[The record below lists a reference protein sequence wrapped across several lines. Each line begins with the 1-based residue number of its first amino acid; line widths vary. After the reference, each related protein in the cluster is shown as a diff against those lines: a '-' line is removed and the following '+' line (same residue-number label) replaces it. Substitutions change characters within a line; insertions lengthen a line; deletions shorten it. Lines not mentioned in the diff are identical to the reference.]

1 MPFGCAKKVYS
12 RKGIV
17 VSTERH
23 ASRTGVE
30 ILRAGGNAIDGAV
43 ATAFAMAVSYPSCGN
58 ICGDGFM
65 LYHGADGNI
74 TTFDFRSVAPK
85 AATMKMFL
93 NENGE
98 FRTSPWETVLSVG
111 VPGTVAGMEVAH
123 SRFGSLPWE
132 QLLEPAIKLASE
144 GFLVDKRLYNE
155 MKACEKTFKEYPS
168 STKVFLKE
176 DGSFYKPGETLRQPD
191 LAETIKRIQKHGAE
205 DFYHGETASMLVDF
219 IQEYGGIMTMKDL
232 ADYKV
237 IEREPLKGKYRGYD
251 VYTMRPPSSGVTL
264 IEMLNILEG
273 YDLRDIG
280 HNSVLYLHL
289 LTEAMRLSQ
298 IDRKK
303 YIGDPAF
310 DLDIPVKRLI
320 SKTYAAE
327 LREQINSEKAGVSNP
342 KDILFQF
349 ESDETTHYSI
359 VDRESNAVSVTYTI
373 NGDFGCEIVADGT
386 GMVLNNEMADFN
398 CKPGITDNKGNVRT
412 IPNLIEPGKRPLS
425 SMIPTVFS
433 LENRPTLVLG
443 SPGGRTIP
451 NVVLQIALNFIDH
464 GFDIKDAVAANRTH
478 HSWMPDYTIVEEGVA
493 SDETLKKY
501 KAMGHKIYDKESC
514 KELGLHY
521 RPPQLGTAMCIH
533 IDWENRIYY
542 GAADPRSGDPS
553 AFSVEQYD

>member
-1 MPFGCAKKVYS
+1 MSFGREKQVYS
-12 RKGIV
+12 RKGMV
-17 VSTERH
+17 VSTEHH

-30 ILRAGGNAIDGAV
+30 ILRAGGNAIDAAV

-58 ICGDGFM
+58 ICGTGFM

-98 FRTSPWETVLSVG
+98 FRTSPLETVLSVG

-144 GFLVDKRLYNE
+144 GFLVDTRLHNE

-168 STKVFLKE
+168 SAKVFLKE
-176 DGSFYKPGETLRQPD
+176 GGSFYKPGETLRQPD

-205 DFYHGETASMLVDF
+205 DFYHGEAARMLVDF
-219 IQEYGGIMTMKDL
+219 IQEHGGIMTMKDL
-232 ADYKV
+232 ADYRV

-251 VYTMRPPSSGVTL
+251 VYTMKPPSSGVTL

-273 YDLRDIG
+273 YELRDIG
-280 HNSVLYLHL
+280 HNSALYLHL

-298 IDRKK
+298 IDRIK

-310 DLDIPVKRLI
+310 NPDIPVNRLI

-327 LREQINSEKAGVSNP
+327 LRDQINPEKSGVSNP
-342 KDILFQF
+342 KDILSQF
-349 ESDETTHYSI
+349 ESNETTHYSI
-359 VDRESNAVSVTYTI
+359 VDREGNAVSVTYTI

-386 GMVLNNEMADFN
+386 GMVLNNEMDDFN
-398 CKPGITDNKGNVRT
+398 CKPGVTDDRGNIGT
-412 IPNLIEPGKRPLS
+412 IPNLIEPGKRPRS

-443 SPGGRTIP
+443 SPGGTTIP
-451 NVVLQIALNFIDH
+451 NVVLQIALNFVDH
-464 GFDIKDAVAANRTH
+464 GFDITEAVAAKRIH
-478 HSWMPDYTIVEEGVA
+478 HSWMPDYTILEEDVA

-501 KAMGHKIYDKESC
+501 KAMGHKIYDEESC

-521 RPPQLGTAMCIH
+521 RSPQLGTAMCIH